1 MSYIYDKLQKM
12 TEGKIKELFKENI
25 QDRGVYAKI
34 GVSRDVVYNWKHGRG
49 TAPTIGQMLET
60 LYRLD
65 IITIEVNR
73 NLNSQE

>member
-1 MSYIYDKLQKM
+1 M
-12 TEGKIKELFKENI
+12 TEAKIKEMFKEVV

-49 TAPTIGQMLET
+49 TAPTLGQMMET

-65 IITIEVNR
+65 KIKIDVN
-73 NLNSQE
+73 E